1 MNDGQLKYKYT
12 RGQLV
17 VTRKSKPGEGHS
29 LPINLLEAIPLVD
42 ADVIFIA
49 EDDDWW
55 APDYLHNHMVA
66 HTDGVQVVGNKPSR
80 HYNL

>member
-1 MNDGQLKYKYT
+1 M
-12 RGQLV
+12 
-17 VTRKSKPGEGHS
+17 TRKSQPGEGHS

-42 ADVIFIA
+42 ADVVFIA

-55 APDYLHNHMVA
+55 AADYLHNHMRA
-66 HTDGVQVVGNKPSR
+66 HMEGVQLVGNKPSR